1 MTEILLGLEEKN
13 VTSIPVSTVGASSTH
28 NVVIQPTEPD
38 VSRKRRQRQ
47 RRRRGTRQ
55 SNSAVVEE
63 HLPSD
68 NPEETRRPLVAS
80 KRVIFD
86 EDGNHES
93 TVSMSCDEK
102 NTCNRKTQKRSG
114 FFDMKKLIAVTKD
127 NLRSPKSGESSSC
140 TSRLDAL
147 TLPHT
152 PEVEVRC
159 IKDQYLETRI
169 YKFPTD
175 YDSIVRYWYL
185 NLDQLARLN
194 QASDQLLTANSP
206 YGCVNNSPDV
216 STQDVL
222 DNAPEPDHSL
232 DEVVLFKSLKVASK

>member
-13 VTSIPVSTVGASSTH
+13 VTSIPVGT
-28 NVVIQPTEPD
+28 PTEPD
-38 VSRKRRQRQ
+38 VSRKRSRRQ
-47 RRRRGTRQ
+47 RRRCSTRQ

-63 HLPSD
+63 NMLSD
-68 NPEETRRPLVAS
+68 NPEDTRRPLVAS

-86 EDGNHES
+86 EDGNHQS

-127 NLRSPKSGESSSC
+127 NLRSPKSGESSC
-140 TSRLDAL
+140 TSCVDAL
-147 TLPHT
+147 NLPHT

-159 IKDQYLETRI
+159 VKDQYLETRI

-194 QASDQLLTANSP
+194 QAPDQFLTANSS

-216 STQDVL
+216 STQDAL
-222 DNAPEPDHSL
+222 DNAPAPDHSL
-232 DEVVLFKSLKVASK
+232 DESASKLYQNELSPHPDDGSPPVLT